1 MRLSFAKEELETLY
15 VEGKSNHD
23 LSDSVIGAFF
33 YHLAAVVAAET
44 ADDLTRLRSL
54 PLYASN
60 GRQLIRLGESWKLV
74 ITFDNREPRAFILDL
89 VQNVLETA

>member
-1 MRLSFAKEELETLY
+1 MYLSFAKEELETLY
-15 VEGKSNHD
+15 VEGKCNYE
-23 LSDSVIGAFF
+23 LSASVIGAFF

-44 ADDLTRLRSL
+44 VDDLTRLRSL

-60 GRQLIRLGESWKLV
+60 GRQLIGLGEDWNLA
-74 ITFDNREPRAFILDL
+74 ITFDNREPRVFILDL